1 MFFLTLS
8 SVLEIFRCFLAL
20 LISLVL
26 VEELKKI
33 EMLLKGGVATPST
46 PPLDPPL
53 MLVAI
58 HLPEPQPFV
67 FFLRVCLFAFVA
79 CAASSLLLVF

>member
-1 MFFLTLS
+1 MQHANKQPLVEDVYRNHESL
-8 SVLEIFRCFLAL
+8 CFL
-20 LISLVL
+20 V
-26 VEELKKI
+26 
-33 EMLLKGGVATPST
+33 VATR
-46 PPLDPPL
+46 DCC

-67 FFLRVCLFAFVA
+67 FFLRTVCLFAFMA